1 MKYDLFR
8 DEEALIASAT
18 EAMADGRFEDGP
30 ARSEFEVLLKGYQKL
45 FKETRR
51 LIRISDRNEAEI
63 RKLAKSLEA
72 QAGEL
77 REARNVAEEA
87 TLAKSAFL
95 AAMSHEIRT
104 PMNGVVG
111 MIDLL
116 RETRLDDDQRQMM
129 RTVRESTFSLLNII
143 NDILDFS
150 KIEAG
155 KLNLEAVPVSVRDIM
170 EGVAETLLPNV
181 GNKDLRLTLFVDPEI
196 PASIL
201 GDPVRVRQ
209 ILFNL
214 AGNAIKFTE
223 TRGTEVGAVT
233 VRADRVHRPEE
244 DRVMVRFCVTDTGVG
259 MSADAVST
267 LFQPFS
273 QAEASTTRRFGGTGL
288 GLSICKNLTDM
299 MNGTIEV
306 TSQPGAGSTFI
317 VTLPFAAD
325 ESAAPDPRAPDF
337 AGLRVGVLVED
348 AEVAGFVERYLTH
361 WRAILGKGAPMDLA
375 VVDESRED
383 AVPAGMPVVVLT
395 DRHKA
400 ARGLVSPGRVVVEN
414 HPLRRSALV
423 QGVAT
428 AVGRASPET
437 RDDGGALGLIAG
449 KAPTME
455 EAEATG
461 QLVLV
466 AEDNPTNQDV
476 IRRQLNLLGYAAEI
490 APDGRQALEAW
501 RARRFGLV
509 LTDFHMPEMDGF
521 EFTRAVRDGE
531 TKTGGHVPII
541 AISASVLQDEVDRGR
556 DAGVD
561 DFLSK
566 PLELEILQ
574 RALVRWLP
582 RPTDADPVDAGA
594 TTKKPESARPHGV
607 GADSAVDAS
616 VLMDM
621 FGDDAATFRE
631 IMKDFVAPATANAE
645 EIQEAWAARSAN
657 GVRVAAHKLKSSSRA
672 VGANALSDLCEALEM
687 AARAENLAEIDELAP
702 RLPDLLKQVVEYI
715 TAL

>member
-1 MKYDLFR
+1 MAYDLFR
-8 DEEALIASAT
+8 DEEALIVSAK

-30 ARSEFEVLLKGYQKL
+30 ARAGFEVLLKGYQKL

-72 QAGEL
+72 HAGEL
-77 REARNVAEEA
+77 REARNVAEDA
-87 TLAKSAFL
+87 TRAKSAFL

-116 RETRLDDDQRQMM
+116 RETGLDDDQRQMM
-129 RTVRESTFSLLNII
+129 RTVRESTFSLLSII

-155 KLNLEAVPVSVRDIM
+155 KLELEAVPVSVRDIM

-181 GNKDLRLTLFVDPEI
+181 ANKDLRLILFVDPDI
-196 PASIL
+196 PGSIL

-223 TRGTEVGAVT
+223 TRGAEVGTVT
-233 VRADRVHRPEE
+233 VRADRVHRPDE
-244 DRVMVRFCVTDTGVG
+244 DRVVVRFSVADNGIG
-259 MSADAVST
+259 MSADGVAA

-273 QAEASTTRRFGGTGL
+273 QAETSTTRRFGGTGL

-299 MNGTIEV
+299 MDGSIEAS
-306 TSQPGAGSTFI
+306 SQPGAGSTFT
-317 VTLPFAAD
+317 VTLPFEADGSAAAD
-325 ESAAPDPRAPDF
+325 AVASDF
-337 AGLRVGVLVED
+337 AGLRVAVLVAD
-348 AEVAGFVERYLTH
+348 AEAAGFVERYLTH
-361 WRAILGKGAPMDLA
+361 WRATIGEGPEIDLA
-375 VVDESRED
+375 VVDESREGS
-383 AVPAGMPVVVLT
+383 APAGVPVVVLS
-395 DRHKA
+395 DRRKA
-400 ARGLVSPGRVVVEN
+400 VNGLVSPGRVVVEN

-423 QGVAT
+423 QGVAA

-437 RDDGGALGLIAG
+437 REDDGALGLLGG
-449 KAPTME
+449 KAPSVE
-455 EAEATG
+455 EAEAAG

-521 EFTRAVRDGE
+521 EFTRAVRDAE
-531 TKTGGHVPII
+531 TAAGGHVPII
-541 AISASVLQDEVDRGR
+541 AISASVLQEETDRGR

-561 DFLSK
+561 DFLTK

-574 RALVRWLP
+574 KALGRWLP
-582 RPTDADPVDAGA
+582 RPVGTEVAGTEVA
-594 TTKKPESARPHGV
+594 VERPEPTRSPTA
-607 GADSAVDAS
+607 GADSPVDAS

-621 FGDDAATFRE
+621 FGDDTATFRE
-631 IMKDFVAPATANAE
+631 IMKDFAGPAAANGE
-645 EIQEAWAARSAN
+645 EIREAWAARSAD

-672 VGANALSDLCEALEM
+672 VGANALADLCEALET
-687 AARAENLAEIDELAP
+687 AARSENLAEIDDLAP
-702 RLPDLLKQVVEYI
+702 RLPDLLKKVVDYI